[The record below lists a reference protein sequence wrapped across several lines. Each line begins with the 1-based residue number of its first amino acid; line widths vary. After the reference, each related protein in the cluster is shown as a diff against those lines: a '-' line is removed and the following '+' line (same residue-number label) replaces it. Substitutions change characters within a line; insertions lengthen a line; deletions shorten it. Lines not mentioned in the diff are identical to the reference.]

1 MIYKNA
7 ELYNVSELLPL
18 EDGGVTWRRVPA
30 WVEEEMQPG
39 GVGMNRAAT
48 GVEIRFVLEGEEAVL
63 RMAALPESY
72 GDGTAMFHVFRGG
85 IQGGWEDHEVDKY
98 VGTGVHDFVIR
109 RSPNPDFLRRA
120 AAQADDPFDPAVIRI
135 VFDRGHYRLLDILGK
150 VRPPRREECPART
163 LLFYG
168 SSITHGSNAIDQSHS
183 FASVIG
189 HRLHTDVR
197 NLGFAGHCRMEPA
210 MAEYLAAEGERGAYD
225 AAVLELGINV
235 LDWEESRIR
244 ERVGH
249 LLRQVAG
256 RNPEKPVLVLSPFY
270 CNEDFRGG
278 TRAARWRAIIAESVA
293 DACLPNLTYINGL
306 DLLGSAALLSADE
319 VHPNLYGVATIAD
332 RLGEQ
337 IRRRIDG

>member
-7 ELYNVSELLPL
+7 ELNNVSELLPL

-85 IQGGWEDHEVDKY
+85 
-98 VGTGVHDFVIR
+98 
-109 RSPNPDFLRRA
+109 
-120 AAQADDPFDPAVIRI
+120 
-135 VFDRGHYRLLDILGK
+135 
-150 VRPPRREECPART
+150 
-163 LLFYG
+163 
-168 SSITHGSNAIDQSHS
+168 
-183 FASVIG
+183 
-189 HRLHTDVR
+189 
-197 NLGFAGHCRMEPA
+197 
-210 MAEYLAAEGERGAYD
+210 
-225 AAVLELGINV
+225 
-235 LDWEESRIR
+235 
-244 ERVGH
+244 
-249 LLRQVAG
+249 
-256 RNPEKPVLVLSPFY
+256 
-270 CNEDFRGG
+270 